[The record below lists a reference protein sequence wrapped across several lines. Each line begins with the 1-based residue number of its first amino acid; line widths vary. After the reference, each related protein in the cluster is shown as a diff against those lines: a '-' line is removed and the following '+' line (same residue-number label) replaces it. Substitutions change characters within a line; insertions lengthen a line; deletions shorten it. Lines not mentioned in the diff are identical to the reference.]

1 MYKFSGM
8 SDYRANAMNLRPAFI
23 FLALLLPAGVLQA
36 DWREVLPDARPIGAG
51 ELRILG
57 FSIYGAQFWS
67 STQALDAP
75 LEMTA
80 PFALELTYRR
90 SISREDLVSAS
101 LKEIRRLAMQPL
113 EPALLRRWEQEMRL
127 AFVDVR
133 AGDRITGV
141 FLPGE
146 GARFYA
152 GSTLTHVVRD
162 EAFARAFFAIW
173 LDPRTRNPAL
183 RAQLLGAA
191 QP

>member
-1 MYKFSGM
+1 M
-8 SDYRANAMNLRPAFI
+8 AHLRPLFQILCAT
-23 FLALLLPAGVLQA
+23 LLLQSGALQA
-36 DWREVLPDARPIGAG
+36 DWRAAVPEARKIGAG

-57 FSIYGAQFWS
+57 FSIYSAQFWS
-67 STQALDAP
+67 SPQAVEESLG
-75 LEMTA
+75 MNA

-90 SISREDLVSAS
+90 AISREDLVAAS
-101 LKEIRRLAMQPL
+101 LREIRRLASVSPD
-113 EPALLRRWEQEMRL
+113 PAQLQRWEREMHR

-146 GARFYA
+146 GAHFYA
-152 GSTLTHVVRD
+152 GTSLTHVVRD
-162 EAFARAFFAIW
+162 EAFARTFFAIW

>member
-1 MYKFSGM
+1 MAY
-8 SDYRANAMNLRPAFI
+8 LRPLFPLL
-23 FLALLLPAGVLQA
+23 FLALLIQSAALQA
-36 DWREVLPDARPIGAG
+36 DWRQLLPEARQVGAG
-51 ELRILG
+51 ELRIFG
-57 FSIYGAQFWS
+57 FSIYSAQFWS
-67 STQALDAP
+67 GAGGVEAP
-75 LEMTA
+75 LDMTA

-90 SISREDLVSAS
+90 AISREDLVAAS
-101 LKEIRRLAMQPL
+101 LKEIRRLASAESDPEQL
-113 EPALLRRWEQEMRL
+113 QRWAREMRQ

-146 GARFYA
+146 GAHFYA
-152 GSTLTHVVRD
+152 GTRLTHVVGD